1 MLIVNGIIVNEDG
14 QKKCDV
20 RLRGEK
26 IVEIGENLS
35 RDEEEIIDA
44 GGAYLLP
51 GGIDVHTHFDM
62 PAGACMTSDDF
73 TSGTKA
79 AVLGGTTA
87 VIDFAEY
94 DSGETLRDGLARWHK
109 KADGRSY
116 CDYGFHMTVSEWNE
130 SMAEQ
135 IEEMKRQG
143 IYSFKA
149 YTAYKDGIG
158 VEDSELFRILQQM
171 RKSGTLLCVHCENGD
186 VLECLQEQLKK
197 ENPADIRNHPHS
209 RPNLVE
215 KEAVSKVIDFAQ
227 LAGASVYIVHVST
240 KEAVE
245 VIREAKRK
253 GQKVFAETCPQYLFL
268 NEKKYELPGFESA
281 RYVLSPPLRSEE
293 DVRALWEALVDG
305 TIDVISTDHCSFRME
320 DQKEL
325 GRDDFTKIPNGM
337 PGVETRMELMLSYG
351 RQAGLSLEKLVSL
364 TSAKPA
370 EIFGLY
376 PKKGRVQEGSDADLL
391 ILEEAPHII
400 SRNTLHQEVDY
411 TPYEGM
417 EVTYKIRDV
426 FVKGARTIAEGRW
439 MGEKK
444 NGSYLRRI

>member
-94 DSGETLRDGLARWHK
+94 DPGETLRDGLARWHK

-227 LAGASVYIVHVST
+227 LAGASVYVVHVSA

-253 GQKVFAETCPQYLFL
+253 GQKVF
-268 NEKKYELPGFESA
+268 
-281 RYVLSPPLRSEE
+281 RS
-293 DVRALWEALVDG
+293 
-305 TIDVISTDHCSFRME
+305 IC
-320 DQKEL
+320 
-325 GRDDFTKIPNGM
+325 
-337 PGVETRMELMLSYG
+337 Y
-351 RQAGLSLEKLVSL
+351 
-364 TSAKPA
+364 
-370 EIFGLY
+370 
-376 PKKGRVQEGSDADLL
+376 
-391 ILEEAPHII
+391 
-400 SRNTLHQEVDY
+400 
-411 TPYEGM
+411 
-417 EVTYKIRDV
+417 
-426 FVKGARTIAEGRW
+426 
-439 MGEKK
+439 
-444 NGSYLRRI
+444 